1 MKEKLEMLQDY
12 IDTNVSPI
20 LVDFVDFND
29 SNKVIALP
37 ATASLEELNG
47 HYEGTEYVAPKWFND
62 LEKISKTKNTVLL
75 IDKIDTIAKEDQLKF
90 VEILKYRKIGTFD
103 LPSNCVII
111 LSANKVNKDTI
122 NEEIFSLVAKI

>member
-90 VEILKYRKIGTFD
+90 VEIIKNRKIGTFD

-111 LSANKVNKDTI
+111 LSANKVDKDTI

>member
-111 LSANKVNKDTI
+111 LSANKVDKDTI